1 MLFCI
6 IFCNLNSVLYCRLFV
21 LDAQKMDIITVCGVY
36 QDQPFKYMLTND
48 FLGGELSLVSNEV
61 IKALMQI
68 LQNQYHKMNTT
79 KFYSGRG
86 ICALYLAIS
95 APKKWLRV
103 APVMVPFWGIELL
116 MGITIL
122 VVLALLGI
130 GVVIWKKQ
138 QGEKHIRHE
147 KLLKKYKEQ
156 QALKG
161 MPAISTFRKTSPGR
175 FMLSANSRKKILREL
190 KVLMD
195 ERRVYRQKGITLEKL
210 ARMQGTNRTYLS
222 SVIRDEYGEN
232 FTCFI
237 NRYRIREAIVLLSDL
252 RNNAPIKAIAE
263 NLGYQSL
270 STFYNA
276 FNKLV
281 NTSPSHYRK
290 FARMV
295 SPDEVARK
303 KSVSKQGVVHV

>member
-1 MLFCI
+1 
-6 IFCNLNSVLYCRLFV
+6 
-21 LDAQKMDIITVCGVY
+21 
-36 QDQPFKYMLTND
+36 
-48 FLGGELSLVSNEV
+48 
-61 IKALMQI
+61 MQI
-68 LQNQYHKMNTT
+68 SQNQYQKMNTA

-86 ICALYLAIS
+86 ISVYSLIIS
-95 APKKWLRV
+95 TPKKLLRV

-122 VVLALLGI
+122 VVIALLGV
-130 GVVIWKKQ
+130 GVIIWKKQ
-138 QGEKHIRHE
+138 QSEKQVRHE
-147 KLLKKYKEQ
+147 ELLKKYKEQ
-156 QALKG
+156 QALKS
-161 MPAISTFRKTSPGR
+161 MPAISTFRKTSHGR

-295 SPDEVARK
+295 SPDQVAGK
-303 KSVSKQGVVHV
+303 KNVSKEGVVHI